1 MGTVESDAPQDA
13 IWLLAC
19 VAAVGLGV
27 FLFGTEDGRKIR
39 RQLLSWT
46 EEAQRR
52 LADVQEL
59 LAVTRQLCEGELPDE
74 SRDSSAHRLRA
85 VQGG

>member
-1 MGTVESDAPQDA
+1 MGTMESDAPQDA
-13 IWLLAC
+13 IWLLAG
-19 VAAVGLGV
+19 VVAVGLGV

-39 RQLLSWT
+39 RQILSWT
-46 EEAQRR
+46 EEAQGR

-85 VQGG
+85 VPGG